1 MINSRIKRYAR
12 RLDSSRSYKPVG
24 VPLNNLETVFINL
37 DEFEALRLVDYEGLS
52 QIEAGDEMQVSRAT
66 VQRLLI
72 SGRKKFIDVLLGNK
86 ALEIKNEIT
95 NIKLKGE
102 NNMNIEEKLVKKIAF
117 PTSDKVTVDEHFG
130 HCKEFVIY
138 TIEENE
144 VKEVNFLQPPAHTP
158 GSFPK
163 FLGDQGVDVMITGGM
178 GAMAV
183 NLFKEQNIDVILG
196 ARGRI
201 DVNLNEYLGGFLTSK
216 GSVCD
221 HDSETHIKHN

>member
-1 MINSRIKRYAR
+1 MINKRKKRYAR
-12 RLDSSRSYKPVG
+12 RLDSGRFYKPLG
-24 VPLNNLETVFINL
+24 ISRNDLEIVFIKL

-52 QIEAGDEMQVSRAT
+52 QIEAGLEMQISRAT
-66 VQRLLI
+66 VQRLLL

-86 ALEIKNEIT
+86 ALQIKNEIT

-102 NNMNIEEKLVKKIAF
+102 NNMNIEEKLVKQIAF

-130 HCKEFVIY
+130 HCREFVIY
-138 TIEENE
+138 TVEENE
-144 VKEVNFLQPPAHTP
+144 VKEVKYVNPPEHTP

-163 FLGDQGVDVMITGGM
+163 FLGEQGVDVIITGGM

-183 NLFKEQNIDVILG
+183 NLFKQQNIDVVLG
-196 ARGRI
+196 AKGRI
-201 DVNLNEYLGGFLTSK
+201 DVNLNEYLGGFLTSQ

-221 HDSETHIKHN
+221 HDHNH

>member
-1 MINSRIKRYAR
+1 MINSRKKRYAR
-12 RLDSSRSYKPVG
+12 RLDSSRIYKPVG
-24 VPLNNLETVFINL
+24 CPKKDLETVFINL

-52 QIEAGDEMQVSRAT
+52 QIDAAEEMQVSRAT

-72 SGRKKFIDVLLGNK
+72 SGRKKFIDVLLGHK

-102 NNMNIEEKLVKKIAF
+102 NKMNIEEKLVKKIAF
-117 PTSDKVTVDEHFG
+117 PTSDKVRVDEHFG
-130 HCKEFVIY
+130 HCKEFAVYI
-138 TIEENE
+138 IEENE
-144 VKEVNFLQPPAHTP
+144 VKEVNYIQPPEHTP

-163 FLGDQGVDVMITGGM
+163 FLGAQGVDVIITGGM

-183 NLFKEQNIDVILG
+183 NLFKNQNIDVVLG

-201 DVNLNEYLGGFLTSK
+201 DVNLSEYLGGFLTSK

-221 HDSETHIKHN
+221 HDSESHKHN

>member
-1 MINSRIKRYAR
+1 MITSRKKRYAR
-12 RLDSSRSYKPVG
+12 RLDSSRAYKPVG
-24 VPLNNLETVFINL
+24 VPKHGLETVFINL
-37 DEFEALRLVDYEGLS
+37 DEFEALRLVDYEELS
-52 QIEAGDEMQVSRAT
+52 QIEAAEEMQVSRAT
-66 VQRLLI
+66 VQRLLT

-144 VKEVNFLQPPAHTP
+144 VKEVI
-158 GSFPK
+158 
-163 FLGDQGVDVMITGGM
+163 M
-178 GAMAV
+178 
-183 NLFKEQNIDVILG
+183 
-196 ARGRI
+196 
-201 DVNLNEYLGGFLTSK
+201 
-216 GSVCD
+216 
-221 HDSETHIKHN
+221 

>member
-1 MINSRIKRYAR
+1 MITSRKKRYAR
-12 RLDSSRSYKPVG
+12 RLDSSRIYKPVG
-24 VPLNNLETVFINL
+24 SPKNNLETVFIKL
-37 DEFEALRLVDYEGLS
+37 DEFEALRLVDYENMS
-52 QIEAGDEMQVSRAT
+52 QIEAGEEMQVSRAT
-66 VQRLLI
+66 VQRLLT

-102 NNMNIEEKLVKKIAF
+102 NNMNIEEKLVKKISF

-138 TIEENE
+138 TIVENE
-144 VKEVNFLQPPAHTP
+144 VKEVTYVQPPEHTP

-163 FLGDQGVDVMITGGM
+163 YLGSQGVDVIVTGGM
-178 GAMAV
+178 GVMAV
-183 NLFKEQNIDVILG
+183 NLFKQQNIDVVLG

-201 DVNLNEYLGGFLTSK
+201 DVNLSEYLGGFLTSK

-221 HDSETHIKHN
+221 HDSETHNHN

>member
-1 MINSRIKRYAR
+1 MITSRKKRYAR
-12 RLDSSRSYKPVG
+12 RLDSSRIYNPVG
-24 VPLNNLETVFINL
+24 VPKNSLETVFIKL

-52 QIEAGDEMQVSRAT
+52 QIEAGEEMQVSRAT
-66 VQRLLI
+66 VQRLLL

-144 VKEVNFLQPPAHTP
+144 VKEVNYVQPPEHTP

-163 FLGDQGVDVMITGGM
+163 YLGTQGVDVIITGGM

-183 NLFKEQNIDVILG
+183 NLFKQQNIDVVLG
-196 ARGRI
+196 AKGRI
-201 DVNLNEYLGGFLTSK
+201 DVNLSEYLGGFLTSK

-221 HDSETHIKHN
+221 HDSETHKHS